1 MRGRFAPTPSGRMHL
16 GNVFSALVAWLSA
29 RAAGGSMV
37 LRIEDLDPR
46 AQHPGVAQTLI
57 EDLAWL
63 GLTWD
68 EGPYWQSERADV
80 YAEALARLDAAG
92 LLYPCFCTRADM
104 RAASAPHAS
113 DGALVYPGTCRG
125 LSAEE
130 VARRSAV
137 RPPSVRLRVPDADD
151 PAGTIEFV
159 DLAYGPHRENLARDC
174 GDFLVRRSDGVVA
187 YQLAVVVDDAL
198 MGVTQVVRGHDL
210 LPSCARQTYVARL
223 LGWEPPRYGHVP
235 LLVAPDGR
243 RLAKRDQDLDLGA
256 LRERGVSAER
266 IVGTLA
272 AAAGLADAGCEARPE
287 ELVAAFSWDNIAA
300 HRDDIVVDEVFLGAL
315 LR

>member
-92 LLYPCFCTRADM
+92 LLYPCFCTRADL

-125 LSAEE
+125 LSA
-130 VARRSAV
+130 
-137 RPPSVRLRVPDADD
+137 
-151 PAGTIEFV
+151 
-159 DLAYGPHRENLARDC
+159 
-174 GDFLVRRSDGVVA
+174 
-187 YQLAVVVDDAL
+187 
-198 MGVTQVVRGHDL
+198 DL
-210 LPSCARQTYVARL
+210 LIPTRMPS
-223 LGWEPPRYGHVP
+223 
-235 LLVAPDGR
+235 
-243 RLAKRDQDLDLGA
+243 
-256 LRERGVSAER
+256 
-266 IVGTLA
+266 
-272 AAAGLADAGCEARPE
+272 
-287 ELVAAFSWDNIAA
+287 
-300 HRDDIVVDEVFLGAL
+300 
-315 LR
+315 